1 MSAPRTRS
9 GDLVVASD
17 LHLVAGD
24 PDLED
29 FCAFLAAR
37 GEDTGTVVL
46 LGDVFAA
53 WLARESLVEPHHRAV
68 LDACTALRARGTTVV
83 LVEGNREFG
92 AKRWEGRAFDSVPAE
107 LEAGPFDGRRWLLA
121 HGDTINADDRA
132 YRRWRALARS
142 SALQGAFGLLPPRAG
157 KALMR
162 RIERAMRG
170 RSGKY
175 RTRLPEAHLEAWAR
189 ALAARGFGGGV
200 VGHFHVEQ
208 ERRYHAAGARPF
220 ELVVLPDWRSTRR
233 SLRLAPGLPP
243 RFETWGPERPPA
255 PAILAVEEQH
265 GRAHVVLDRDPGV
278 AAGEVVAIGSGH
290 GPDVRTAHVHAVAG
304 DDPRGLVL
312 ILDHGPALQV
322 GDRLHA
328 RPARSAPR

>member
-1 MSAPRTRS
+1 VSPPRPRS
-9 GDLVVASD
+9 EDLVVASD

-24 PDLED
+24 PDLDD

-37 GEDTGTVVL
+37 GEDAGTVVL

-68 LDACTALRARGTTVV
+68 LDACAALRGRGTRVV

-92 AKRWEGRAFDSVPAE
+92 AQRWAGRAFDSVADE
-107 LEAGPFDGRRWLLA
+107 FVAGPFDGRRWLLA

-142 SALQGAFGLLPPRAG
+142 AAVQGAFGLLPPRAG
-157 KALMR
+157 RALVR

-170 RSGKY
+170 RSAGC
-175 RTRLPEAHLEAWAR
+175 RTRLPEGHLEAYAR

-208 ERRYHAAGARPF
+208 QRRYDAGGARPF

-255 PAILAVEEQH
+255 PAIVAIDEQP
-265 GRAHVVLDRDPGV
+265 GRARVVLDRAPGV

-290 GPDVRTAHVHAVAG
+290 GPDVRTAHVHSVDD
-304 DDPRGLVL
+304 DDPRRLALVL
-312 ILDHGPALQV
+312 EPGPALQV

-328 RPARSAPR
+328 RPGRSEPR